1 MPTAVKFIDLRGVL
15 VDAGVEVGEGEWG
28 AGVWWGWSFIL
39 GGGQVGE
46 MYNGESRM
54 AMWVCWVPLSHT
66 AEYG

>member
-15 VDAGVEVGEGEWG
+15 VDARGGGGGRGMGSWCLVGME
-28 AGVWWGWSFIL
+28 FRL